1 MTTSR
6 IDPESP
12 RIRGSS
18 CPAQVT
24 AKGAKLT
31 TRNAEDLPQ
40 VRATSGPFVLT
51 GSLSW
56 DEYAESEEQ
65 PFVLN
70 ITVSCAGVV
79 LEEESLSDI
88 DDSEDEAYLL
98 EMTIEMGTDR
108 VPAARLKIIEMYD
121 AISLSP

>member
-1 MTTSR
+1 M
-6 IDPESP
+6 
-12 RIRGSS
+12 
-18 CPAQVT
+18 
-24 AKGAKLT
+24 T